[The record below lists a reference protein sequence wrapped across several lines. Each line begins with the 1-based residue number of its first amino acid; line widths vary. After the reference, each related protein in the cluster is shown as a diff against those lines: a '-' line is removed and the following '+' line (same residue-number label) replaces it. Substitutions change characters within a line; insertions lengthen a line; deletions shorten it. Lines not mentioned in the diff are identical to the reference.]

1 MSSVNKVIIVGNL
14 VRDPETKSFQSG
26 GSIAEITV
34 ATSERWKDKASGEQK
49 EKSEFHR
56 VIIRNDNLV
65 RFAESSLKK
74 GAKVYVEG
82 QLQTREW
89 LDQAGVKKYAT
100 EIMVGKF
107 RGEVV
112 LLSGG
117 KDREPRQESQKAVKR
132 SFADDLEDDSSIPF

>member
-1 MSSVNKVIIVGNL
+1 MNSINKVIIVGNL

-34 ATSERWKDKASGEQK
+34 ATSERWTDKATGEKK

-89 LDQAGVKKYAT
+89 TDQAGVKKYAT

-117 KDREPRQESQKAVKR
+117 KDREPRQEVQKETGRK
-132 SFADDLEDDSSIPF
+132 SFAADLEDDIPF

>member
-117 KDREPRQESQKAVKR
+117 KDRDARPSQESIKR
-132 SFADDLEDDSSIPF
+132 SFADDLEADIPF

>member
-1 MSSVNKVIIVGNL
+1 MSSVNKCIIVGNL

-34 ATSERWKDKASGEQK
+34 ATSERWTDKATGEKK

-65 RFAESSLKK
+65 RFAENSLKK

-117 KDREPRQESQKAVKR
+117 KDREPRQESQKDTGRK
-132 SFADDLEDDSSIPF
+132 SFAADLEDDIPF

>member
-65 RFAESSLKK
+65 RFAENSLKK

-100 EIMVGKF
+100 EIMVSKF

-117 KDREPRQESQKAVKR
+117 KDRDARPSQESTKR
-132 SFADDLEDDSSIPF
+132 SFADDLEDWIPF

>member
-1 MSSVNKVIIVGNL
+1 MSSVNRVILVGNL

-34 ATSERWKDKASGEQK
+34 ATSERWTDKATGEKK

-56 VIIRNDNLV
+56 VIMRNDNLV
-65 RFAESSLKK
+65 RFAENSLKK

-117 KDREPRQESQKAVKR
+117 KDREPRQDVQKAVKR
-132 SFADDLEDDSSIPF
+132 SFADDLEDSIPF

>member
-1 MSSVNKVIIVGNL
+1 VGNL

-34 ATSERWKDKASGEQK
+34 ATSERWTDKATGEKK

-65 RFAESSLKK
+65 RFAENSLKK

-117 KDREPRQESQKAVKR
+117 KDREPRQESQKDTGRK
-132 SFADDLEDDSSIPF
+132 SFAADLEDDIPF

>member
-65 RFAESSLKK
+65 RFAENSLKK

-117 KDREPRQESQKAVKR
+117 KDRDARPSQESNKR
-132 SFADDLEDDSSIPF
+132 SFADDLEDDIPF

>member
-34 ATSERWKDKASGEQK
+34 ATSERWTDKATGEKK

-65 RFAESSLKK
+65 RFAENSLKK

-117 KDREPRQESQKAVKR
+117 KDREPRQESQKDTGRK
-132 SFADDLEDDSSIPF
+132 SFAADLEDDIPF

>member
-1 MSSVNKVIIVGNL
+1 MAGSVNRVTILGTL
-14 VRDPETKSFQSG
+14 GRDPEVKSFQTG
-26 GSIAEITV
+26 DKIAELSV
-34 ATSERWKDKASGEQK
+34 ATSERWTSKDGEKK
-49 EKSEFHR
+49 EKTEWHK
-56 VIIRNDNLV
+56 VVIRNDNLV

-117 KDREPRQESQKAVKR
+117 KDRDARPSQESIKR
-132 SFADDLEDDSSIPF
+132 SFADDLEADIPF